1 MSRIGKHPVPVP
13 AGVTVQVAGQTVTA
27 KGKLGQLS
35 LTLIDE
41 IQVSQEDGKIV
52 VKPATETVTAR
63 QNWAT
68 ARTNLANLVN
78 GVDKGFTRN
87 LEITGVGYKA
97 AVAGSELVLNLG
109 YSHDIR
115 YAIPADITMK
125 CDKPTSISIT
135 GADKQ
140 KVGQI
145 AAEIRSYRP
154 PEPYKGKGVKYD
166 NETIIRKE
174 GKKK

>member
-13 AGVTVQVAGQTVTA
+13 AGVTVQVTGQTVTA

-41 IQVSQEDGKIV
+41 IEATLEDGKLV
-52 VKPATETVTAR
+52 VAPRNETVRAR

-68 ARTNLANLVN
+68 ARTNVANLVT
-78 GVDKGFTRN
+78 GVEKGFTRN

-109 YSHDIR
+109 FSHDIR
-115 YAIPADITMK
+115 YPIPAGITMK
-125 CDKPTSISIT
+125 CDKPTSISIS

-140 KVGQI
+140 QVGQI

-154 PEPYKGKGVKYD
+154 PEPYKGKGVKYE
-166 NETIIRKE
+166 NEIIVRKE

>member
-13 AGVTVQVAGQTVTA
+13 AGVTVQVTGQTVTA

-35 LTLIDE
+35 LNLIDE
-41 IQVSQEDGKIV
+41 IEAKLEDGKLV
-52 VKPATETVTAR
+52 VLPRIETVRAR

-68 ARTNLANLVN
+68 ARTNVANLVT

-109 YSHDIR
+109 FSHDIR
-115 YAIPADITMK
+115 YPIPAGITMK
-125 CDKPTSISIT
+125 CDKPTSISIS

-140 KVGQI
+140 QVGQI

>member
-13 AGVTVQVAGQTVTA
+13 AGVTVQVTGQTVTA

-35 LTLIDE
+35 LNLIEE
-41 IQVSQEDGKIV
+41 IEAKLEDGKLV
-52 VKPATETVTAR
+52 VLPRIETVRAR

-68 ARTNLANLVN
+68 ARTNVANLVT

-109 YSHDIR
+109 FSHDIR
-115 YAIPADITMK
+115 YPIPAGITMK
-125 CDKPTSISIT
+125 CDKPTSISIS

-140 KVGQI
+140 QVGQI

>member
-13 AGVTVQVAGQTVTA
+13 AGVTVQVTGQTVTA

-35 LTLIDE
+35 LILIDE
-41 IQVSQEDGKIV
+41 IEAKLEDGKLV
-52 VKPATETVTAR
+52 VAPRNETVRAR

-68 ARTNLANLVN
+68 ARTNLANLVT
-78 GVDKGFTRN
+78 GVEKGFTKN

-109 YSHDIR
+109 FSHDIR
-115 YAIPADITMK
+115 YPIPAGITMK
-125 CDKPTSISIT
+125 CDKPTSISIS

-140 KVGQI
+140 QVGQI

-154 PEPYKGKGVKYD
+154 PEPYKGKGVKYE
-166 NETIIRKE
+166 NEIIVRKE

>member
-13 AGVTVQVAGQTVTA
+13 AGVTVQVTGQTVTA

-41 IQVSQEDGKIV
+41 IEAKLEDGKLV
-52 VKPATETVTAR
+52 VAPRNETVRAR

-68 ARTNLANLVN
+68 ARTNVANLVT
-78 GVDKGFTRN
+78 GVEKGFTRN

-109 YSHDIR
+109 FSHDIR
-115 YAIPADITMK
+115 YPIPAGITMK
-125 CDKPTSISIT
+125 CDKPTSISIS

-140 KVGQI
+140 QVGQI

-154 PEPYKGKGVKYD
+154 PEPYKGKGVKYE
-166 NETIIRKE
+166 NEFIVRKE

>member
-13 AGVTVQVAGQTVTA
+13 AGVTVQVTGQTVTA

-35 LTLIDE
+35 LNLIDE
-41 IQVSQEDGKIV
+41 IEAKLEDGKV
-52 VKPATETVTAR
+52 VIQPRTKTVRAR

-68 ARTNLANLVN
+68 ARTNVANLVT

-109 YSHDIR
+109 FSHDIR
-115 YAIPADITMK
+115 YPIPAGITMK
-125 CDKPTSISIT
+125 CEKPTSISIS

-140 KVGQI
+140 QVGQI
-145 AAEIRSYRP
+145 AAEIRGYRP

-166 NETIIRKE
+166 NETIVRKE

>member
-13 AGVTVQVAGQTVTA
+13 AGVTVQVTGQTVTA

-35 LTLIDE
+35 LLLIDE
-41 IQVSQEDGKIV
+41 IEAKLEDGKLV
-52 VKPATETVTAR
+52 VAPRNETVRAR

-68 ARTNLANLVN
+68 ARTNLANLVT
-78 GVDKGFTRN
+78 GVEKGFTKN

-109 YSHDIR
+109 FSHDIR
-115 YAIPADITMK
+115 YPIPAGITMK
-125 CDKPTSISIT
+125 CEKPTSISIS

-140 KVGQI
+140 QVGQI

-154 PEPYKGKGVKYD
+154 PEPYKGKGVKYE
-166 NETIIRKE
+166 NEIIVRKE

>member
-13 AGVTVQVAGQTVTA
+13 AGVTITVTGQTVTA
-27 KGKLGQLS
+27 KGKLGELS
-35 LTLIDE
+35 LVLIDE
-41 IQVSQEDGKIV
+41 ILATLEDGKV
-52 VKPATETVTAR
+52 VVQPRNETVRAR

-68 ARTNLANLVN
+68 ARTNVANLVK
-78 GVDKGFTRN
+78 GVADGFTRN
-87 LEITGVGYKA
+87 LEINGVGYKA
-97 AVAGSELVLNLG
+97 AVQGKELVLNLG

-115 YAIPADITMK
+115 YPIPEGITMK
-125 CDKPTSISIT
+125 CDKPTTVSIF

-145 AAEIRSYRP
+145 AAEIRSFRG
-154 PEPYKGKGVKYD
+154 PEPYKGKGVKYE
-166 NETIIRKE
+166 NEVIIRKE

>member
-13 AGVTVQVAGQTVTA
+13 AGVTVQVTGQTVTA

-41 IQVSQEDGKIV
+41 IEAKLEDGKLV
-52 VKPATETVTAR
+52 VSPRNETVRAR

-68 ARTNLANLVN
+68 ARTNVANLVT
-78 GVDKGFTRN
+78 GVEKGFTRN

-109 YSHDIR
+109 FSHDIR
-115 YAIPADITMK
+115 YPIPAGITMK
-125 CDKPTSISIT
+125 CEKPTSISIS

-140 KVGQI
+140 QVGQI

-154 PEPYKGKGVKYD
+154 PEPYKGKGVKYE
-166 NETIIRKE
+166 NEIIVRKE